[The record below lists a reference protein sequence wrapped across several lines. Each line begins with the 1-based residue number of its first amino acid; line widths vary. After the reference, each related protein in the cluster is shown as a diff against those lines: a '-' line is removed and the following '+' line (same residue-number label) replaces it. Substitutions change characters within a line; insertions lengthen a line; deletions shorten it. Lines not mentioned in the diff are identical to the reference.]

1 MQTAKHTT
9 DRRSARTK
17 ATLQHALM
25 SLIRKKRYE
34 AISIKEICEAAN
46 VGRST
51 FYAHYTSKDHLKR
64 SGLENLR
71 KVLVHNQRE
80 ALTAG
85 AAANRRFGFS
95 LALFQHAGDH
105 LHLYRALLGGQG
117 ASVALGQIREILVE
131 VVRGELGAAS
141 DVEVTTQ
148 YVVGGY
154 MAVLT
159 WWLDGGARLPPDRI
173 DAISRRLAI
182 QGVMPSA

>member
-1 MQTAKHTT
+1 MAMQTAKHTT

-85 AAANRRFGFS
+85 AAPNRRFGFS
-95 LALFQHAGDH
+95 LPLFQHAGDH
-105 LHLYRALLGGQG
+105 LPLYRALLGGQA
-117 ASVALGQIREILVE
+117 ASVALRQLRGILIR
-131 VVRGELGAAS
+131 VVRGALGAS
-141 DVEVTTQ
+141 T
-148 YVVGGY
+148 
-154 MAVLT
+154 AVQL
-159 WWLDGGARLPPDRI
+159 ARPTL
-173 DAISRRLAI
+173 L
-182 QGVMPSA
+182 